1 MEPPSRSWIPLNRTS
16 DKARPLVITVHK
28 PSEIARIRASC
39 QIVWEVQQTL
49 QEAVRPGVST
59 LELDEIAE
67 STIRGHGA
75 IPAFKGYRGFPAS
88 ICASINAEA
97 VHGFPRPT
105 PLAAGDLVSVDV
117 GVELDGYFGDGAFTL
132 GVGAISEAS
141 HRMLDTTRAALRDA
155 IAAAQ
160 PRGRL
165 SDISHA
171 VQSRAESEG
180 LSVIQEYGGHGIGRS
195 LHEDPHIPNHGRPGR
210 GILLRPGYVVA
221 IEPILSM
228 GDPDIELAENGWTVL
243 TCDRSPVAH
252 FEHTI
257 AITADGPQILTLPA
271 GEGSPDPGAPRP
283 SAP

>member
-1 MEPPSRSWIPLNRTS
+1 MIAVRN
-16 DKARPLVITVHK
+16 

-39 QIVWEVQQTL
+39 QIVWEVQQALLKTV
-49 QEAVRPGVST
+49 QPGVST
-59 LELDEIAE
+59 LELDELAE
-67 STIRGHGA
+67 STIRERGA

-97 VHGFPRPT
+97 VHGFPRPA
-105 PLAAGDLVSVDV
+105 PLAAGDLVSIDV

-132 GVGAISEAS
+132 GVGAISGTS
-141 HRMLDTTRAALRDA
+141 QSMLDTTRAALREA

-171 VQSRAESEG
+171 VQSRAESGG
-180 LSVIQEYGGHGIGRS
+180 LSVVREYGGHGIGRA

-210 GILLRPGYVVA
+210 GIVLKPGYVMA

-228 GDPDIELAENGWTVL
+228 GDPDIEVAENGWTVL
-243 TCDRSPVAH
+243 TRDRSRVAH

-257 AITADGPQILTLPA
+257 AITENGPVILTLPDS
-271 GEGSPDPGAPRP
+271 GTEPGSPLTGTTTAQ
-283 SAP
+283 